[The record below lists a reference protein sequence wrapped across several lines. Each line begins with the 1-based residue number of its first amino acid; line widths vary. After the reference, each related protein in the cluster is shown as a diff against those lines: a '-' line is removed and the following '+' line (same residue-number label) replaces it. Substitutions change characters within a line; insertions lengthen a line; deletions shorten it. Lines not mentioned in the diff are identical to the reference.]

1 MGKGYT
7 PMKSGTFK
15 ILISKGGEVTSVY
28 SDTIN
33 LQRIGRPIIHRAT
46 DVWFDNVAG
55 NWVVEGLPPYFGRV
69 SVLQI
74 GLKGRADAIEWE
86 IQYLNKHLGEIIS
99 AYPEGG
105 YTPRKVELF

>member
-1 MGKGYT
+1 MIGNKH
-7 PMKSGTFK
+7 FK
-15 ILISKGGEVTSVY
+15 IIISKKGEVTSVY

-33 LQRIGRPIIHRAT
+33 LQRIGRPSIHRAT
-46 DVWFDNVAG
+46 DVWFDNVVG

-86 IQYLNKHLGEIIS
+86 IKYLNKHLGEIIE
-99 AYPEGG
+99 AYSDGG
-105 YTPRKVELF
+105 YIPRKAESF